1 MSETSTEDRVI
12 KFITSLPTVVVLGVG
27 AVIMWANVFIT
38 TSDSMNTWA
47 DIGSHVKKVI
57 GTTTAAMFILLIV
70 SVIYFLQDQS
80 SAKTAVFII
89 ITMALGLSYS
99 AIAAA
104 ATN

>member
-1 MSETSTEDRVI
+1 MSETSVKDQII
-12 KFITSLPTVVVLGVG
+12 KLITSLPATIALGV
-27 AVIMWANVFIT
+27 AAIIMWGNVFLT

-47 DIGSHVKKVI
+47 DISSHVKKVI

-89 ITMALGLSYS
+89 ITLALGLSYS